1 MMPIYKNVDRS
12 SDTPTKKKKK
22 NTYEIAF
29 LQKKK
34 KVELVKL
41 E

>member
-12 SDTPTKKKKK
+12 SSDTTTKKK

-29 LQKKK
+29 LKK

-41 E
+41 A